1 MGFILLI
8 TLFYGI
14 VFENNLLNVVFD
26 NVLVQT
32 VIIFTLFINLYVRLL
47 WGCNGTTIVW
57 LSENWESFEYFEEI
71 LDKNNYKANLYCL
84 IFILIIGLYILLL

>member
-47 WGCNGTTIVW
+47 WGRNGTTIVW

-71 LDKNNYKANLYCL
+71 LDKNNYKANLYFL